1 MATAIR
7 NASPIHFGPFPVTT
21 QVFHLTRYSYA
32 LVNLKPILPGHVL
45 VSPRRGVPRV
55 ADLTPPEASDLF
67 LTVRRVARMV
77 ERVYGASSLNIAIQ
91 DGVDAGQSVPH
102 VHAHV
107 IPRKK
112 LDLEARGGVDAVY
125 ELLEGEEG
133 DLGRI
138 LSEKPGDGTG
148 VVEGKGENGGRRR
161 RFPKVDDE
169 DRRPRSLEEMEQEA
183 RFLMAEMEMEKEGDE

>member
-1 MATAIR
+1 MSTAILK
-7 NASPIHFGPFPVTT
+7 ASPIYFGPFPVTT

-45 VSPRRGVPRV
+45 ISPRRVVPRV
-55 ADLTPPEASDLF
+55 ADLTPTETSDLF

-107 IPRKK
+107 IPRRAR
-112 LDLEARGGVDAVY
+112 DLEARGGVDAVY

-133 DLGRI
+133 DLNRI
-138 LSEKPGDGTG
+138 LEGRLEEREGEG
-148 VVEGKGENGGRRR
+148 EGKGENGERRR
-161 RFPKVDDE
+161 KFPKVDNE
-169 DRRPRSLEEMEQEA
+169 DRHPRSLEEMETEA
-183 RFLMAEMEMEKEGDE
+183 RFLMEEMEKEKEGDE

>member
-7 NASPIHFGPFPVTT
+7 KANPIHFGPFPVTT

-45 VSPRRGVPRV
+45 VSPRRIVPRV

-112 LDLEARGGVDAVY
+112 LDLEAQGGVDAVY

-133 DLGRI
+133 DLGKI
-138 LSEKPGDGTG
+138 LSEKREDGRAR
-148 VVEGKGENGGRRR
+148 K
-161 RFPKVDDE
+161 FPKVDDE
-169 DRRPRSLEEMEQEA
+169 DRHPRSLEEMEQEA
-183 RFLMAEMEMEKEGDE
+183 RFLMGEMEKEGDE